1 MRSILYSPMLPL
13 LLMLSACSEA
23 PKAAQEK
30 PAPKPPEAL
39 TGREAFQR
47 VYPQARGWA
56 ADAQPL
62 EIRSVNLAQVKAEK
76 GKAGAWQITFVSP
89 SLGKAKAYS
98 YSAVEGDGNLHE
110 GVFGGPQESYT
121 ARGDA
126 FPILIAA
133 IKIDSD
139 EAYNTAAAKSA
150 EYIKKN
156 PGKPVTFLME
166 QSRQFPDVTW
176 RVIWGD
182 SVSTSDYSV
191 FVDGTTGKYL
201 QTMH

>member
-1 MRSILYSPMLPL
+1 MLPL

>member
-1 MRSILYSPMLPL
+1 MRLIPYWL
-13 LLMLSACSEA
+13 LLPPILLLCACSEA

-62 EIRSVNLAQVKAEK
+62 EIRSVNLAQVKAGE
-76 GKAGAWQITFVSP
+76 GKAGAWQITFVST
-89 SLGKAKAYS
+89 SLGQAKTYS

-139 EAYNTAAAKSA
+139 EAYKTAAGKSA

-156 PGKPVTFLME
+156 PDKRVTFLME
-166 QSRQFPDVTW
+166 QNRRFPDVTW